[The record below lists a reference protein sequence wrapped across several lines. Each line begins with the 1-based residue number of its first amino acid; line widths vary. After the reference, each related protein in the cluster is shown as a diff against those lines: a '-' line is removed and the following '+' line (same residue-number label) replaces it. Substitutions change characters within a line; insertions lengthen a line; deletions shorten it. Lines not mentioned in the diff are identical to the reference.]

1 MSIHDP
7 PPLVVRRRT
16 PGRRRDNGSM
26 SGRAGRDGRR
36 GHAHAAHLGHAH
48 QANHAGQALQTGDAP
63 SRNGRAGDATGR
75 VGDATGRVGDGRQDN
90 RRQLATALGLILA
103 LMAAEVVVG
112 AVAHSLA
119 LLSDAA
125 HMLTDAAALGLALA
139 AAAVAARP
147 AKGALTFGLR
157 RIEILS
163 GLVNATL
170 LLVLAGAV
178 VFEAVRRLL
187 HPGMVDGPLVAA
199 VAVAGIGVNLLA
211 TWQLAGAE
219 RRSLNIRAS
228 YAHILTDLY
237 AFIATAVAA
246 VVIIA
251 THFERADAIA
261 SLPVAA
267 LMLHASWGLLREAIR
282 VLLEAAPEGMDVR
295 EIGENLEHHACV
307 TNVHDLHVWEIT
319 SGFPALAAHVLV
331 RPGDDCHAVRE
342 ELEGMLRDRFGI
354 DHTTLQV
361 DHDQRG
367 RLLNIQERPSDLP
380 TRPEERSSGP

>member
-1 MSIHDP
+1 MSERVVHSHKRGGGQVHQPHRMTGAHPSGGHHHD
-7 PPLVVRRRT
+7 
-16 PGRRRDNGSM
+16 
-26 SGRAGRDGRR
+26 AGG
-36 GHAHAAHLGHAH
+36 
-48 QANHAGQALQTGDAP
+48 
-63 SRNGRAGDATGR
+63 
-75 VGDATGRVGDGRQDN
+75 N
-90 RRQLATALGLILA
+90 RRQLGIALALILGF
-103 LMAAEVVVG
+103 MVAEVIVG
-112 AVAHSLA
+112 SVAHSLA

-125 HMLTDAAALGLALA
+125 HMLTDAAALGIALG

-147 AKGALTFGLR
+147 ARGGLTFGLR

-170 LLVLAGAV
+170 LLVLAGFV
-178 VFEAVRRLL
+178 VFEAVHRLVS
-187 HPGMVDGPLVAA
+187 PGRVDGPLVAA

-211 TWQLAGAE
+211 TWQLSGAE
-219 RRSLNIRAS
+219 HRSLNIRAS

-237 AFIATAVAA
+237 AFIATGVAA
-246 VVIIA
+246 VVIMVS
-251 THFERADAIA
+251 HFERADAVA
-261 SLPVAA
+261 SLLVAA

-282 VLLEAAPEGMDVR
+282 VLLEAAPQGMDVR
-295 EIGENLEHHACV
+295 DIGESLEGHACV

-342 ELEGMLRDRFGI
+342 ELEGMLRSRFGI

-367 RLLNIQERPSDLP
+367 RLLSIQERPEDLP
-380 TRPEERSSGP
+380 AQDGGSLL

>member
-1 MSIHDP
+1 MSE
-7 PPLVVRRRT
+7 
-16 PGRRRDNGSM
+16 
-26 SGRAGRDGRR
+26 RAGHRDHR
-36 GHAHAAHLGHAH
+36 GHAHTSEA
-48 QANHAGQALQTGDAP
+48 
-63 SRNGRAGDATGR
+63 NGRRLG
-75 VGDATGRVGDGRQDN
+75 
-90 RRQLATALGLILA
+90 TALGLILA
-103 LMAAEVVVG
+103 FMAAEVIAG

-139 AAAVAARP
+139 AAAVATRP
-147 AKGALTFGLR
+147 AKGGLTFGLR

-170 LLVLAGAV
+170 LLVLAGFV

-187 HPGMVDGPLVAA
+187 HPGTVDGPLVAA
-199 VAVAGIGVNLLA
+199 VAAAGIGVNLLA
-211 TWQLAGAE
+211 SWQLSGAE

-237 AFIATAVAA
+237 AFIATGIAA
-246 VVIIA
+246 AVIIA

-261 SLPVAA
+261 SLLVAA
-267 LMLHASWGLLREAIR
+267 LMLQASWGLLREAVR
-282 VLLEAAPEGMDVR
+282 VLLEAAPEGMDVK
-295 EIGENLEHHACV
+295 EIGESLERHACV

-331 RPGDDCHAVRE
+331 RPADDCHAVRE
-342 ELEGMLRDRFGI
+342 ELEGMLRARFGI

-367 RLLNIQERPSDLP
+367 RLLTIQERPAD
-380 TRPEERSSGP
+380 RPARVEDRGAGRPNGG